1 MKSNIPKIR
10 LGFLIVFAVLSAA
23 MATYQVMYVWPSQR
37 CEAMGDWWDPRDR
50 VCAVPIPISQF
61 TGRKI
66 DGKLV
71 LTRNPP
77 PSAPKPPAK
86 SAAH

>member
-10 LGFLIVFAVLSAA
+10 LGFLILFAVLCAA
-23 MATYQVMYVWPSQR
+23 MITYQIMYVWPAQR
-37 CEAMGDWWDPRDR
+37 CEAVGDWWDPRDR

-71 LTRNPP
+71 VTPNAQKTPVR
-77 PSAPKPPAK
+77 PAR
-86 SAAH
+86 

>member
-10 LGFLIVFAVLSAA
+10 LAFLIAFAVICAVMTA
-23 MATYQVMYVWPSQR
+23 YQVMYVWPAQR
-37 CEAMGDWWDPRDR
+37 CEALGNWWDPLDR

-66 DGKLV
+66 DGQYV
-71 LTRNPP
+71 LTPK
-77 PSAPKPPAK
+77 AAKPPAP
-86 SAAH
+86 AGHH